1 MRLVV
6 RLFVLVAALLAAVAA
21 CGAAVKAPAD
31 SGVKGRVFIGPL
43 CPVVQEGVP
52 CPDAPYEAS
61 IRVRRASGKVV
72 KTVRSGEDGRF
83 RVNLAPGRYM
93 LVPLSPHE
101 GAPPYAGPLTVRVR
115 AHGFTRVTIS
125 YDSGIR

>member
-1 MRLVV
+1 MARLVV
-6 RLFVLVAALLAAVAA
+6 LVAIVAAFAA
-21 CGAAVKAPAD
+21 CGAAAKAPAD
-31 SGVKGRVFIGPL
+31 SGIRGRVFIGPL

-72 KTVRSGEDGRF
+72 AIVRSGENGRF
-83 RVNLAPGRYM
+83 RINLAPGRYV
-93 LVPLSPHE
+93 LEPLSPDE
-101 GAPPYAGPLTVRVR
+101 GALPYAGPANVRVR
-115 AHGFTRVTIS
+115 PHAFTSVTIS